1 MGILAAVSSET
12 GNQRE
17 WSNVSEV
24 LKGRNWLPG
33 IYPEEISEMK
43 ETFKLNKFITYRLA
57 QEVLKEA
64 LLTDLGLHT
73 ENDF

>member
-12 GNQRE
+12 GSWRE
-17 WSNVSEV
+17 WSNVSEM
-24 LKGRNWLPG
+24 LRGRNWLPR

-43 ETFKLNKFITYRLA
+43 ETFKLNKFITCRCT

-64 LLTDLGLHT
+64 LWTDLGLHT

>member
-24 LKGRNWLPG
+24 LKGRNWLPR
-33 IYPEEISEMK
+33 IYPEEISEMRLSK
-43 ETFKLNKFITYRLA
+43 NKFITCRLA

-64 LLTDLGLHT
+64 LWTDLGLHT